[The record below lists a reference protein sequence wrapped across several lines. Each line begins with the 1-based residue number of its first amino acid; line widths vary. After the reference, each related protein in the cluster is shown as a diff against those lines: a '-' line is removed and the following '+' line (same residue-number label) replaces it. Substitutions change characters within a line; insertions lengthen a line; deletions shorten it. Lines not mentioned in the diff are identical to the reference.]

1 MAVLPIHFYGDPA
14 LRQKAKTI
22 DRLDSGIITLV
33 RDMFDTLRQASGLG
47 LAANQVGALKRVFV
61 VDLSKI
67 IPSSKPIVLINP
79 FLLKSEGQQVGEE
92 GCLSIPGIYEDI
104 PRFKNV
110 KFSAQDLSG
119 KEFSLDASDLLAR
132 VLQHELDHLNGI
144 LFIDHL
150 SQVVRNG
157 LASKLKHL
165 QPLSVR
171 GAF

>member
-1 MAVLPIHFYGDPA
+1 MSVLPIRFYGDPV

-22 DRLDSGIITLV
+22 EKLDSGIITLV
-33 RDMFDTLRQASGLG
+33 QDMFDTLHQASGLG

-67 IPSSKPIVLINP
+67 IPSSKPLVFVNP
-79 FLLKSEGQQVGEE
+79 ILLESEGQQIGEE
-92 GCLSIPGIYEDI
+92 GCLSIPGIYENV
-104 PRFKNV
+104 PRYKNV

-119 KEFSLDASDLLAR
+119 REFSLDASDLLAR
-132 VLQHELDHLNGI
+132 VLQHELDHINGT

-157 LASKLKHL
+157 LASKLNNL